1 MTDHLSFDILCDL
14 ADGVLASDHAA
25 RAHVA
30 GCRECAEQLASLAV
44 LSSGAAA
51 LPREIAPPAELW
63 SSIRGQLTPRAGVAA
78 PARRAPQWSRFAA
91 AAVLLVVASSGIT
104 ALLMRGGRSEP
115 VTQATPLATQ
125 PPRATTGLPAELAS
139 TERDYVRRSAELQL
153 ALNLRRDS
161 LAPSTVVIVER
172 SLRIADSAIAEAR
185 EALARD
191 PANRALAEIFA
202 SNHERKIELLER
214 ASELARR
221 T

>member
-14 ADGVLASDHAA
+14 ADGELASDDAA

-30 GCRECAEQLASLAV
+30 VCRDCADRLASLAALATDV
-44 LSSGAAA
+44 AA
-51 LPREIAPPAELW
+51 LPREIAPPPELW
-63 SSIRGQLTPRAGVAA
+63 TSIRGELTPRTGVAA
-78 PARRAPQWSRFAA
+78 VRPAPRWTRFAA

-104 ALLMRGGRSEP
+104 ALLMRGGRSEQI
-115 VTQATPLATQ
+115 VTAAPTVTVPSS
-125 PPRATTGLPAELAS
+125 TTAGLPAELAS
-139 TERDYVRRSAELQL
+139 TERDYVRRSAELQQML
-153 ALNLRRDS
+153 DQRRDS
-161 LAPSTVVIVER
+161 LAPSTVVVVER